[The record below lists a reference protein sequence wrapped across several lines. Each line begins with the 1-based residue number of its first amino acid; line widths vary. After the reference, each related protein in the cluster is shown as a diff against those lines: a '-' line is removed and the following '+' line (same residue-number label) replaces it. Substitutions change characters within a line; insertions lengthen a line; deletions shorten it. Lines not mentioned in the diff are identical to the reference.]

1 MSPLPRILD
10 GGTATGLQAA
20 GVPMLEPWL
29 TSAPLRTA
37 AGRDALVKV
46 HAEFLRSGS
55 DIVTANTFRTNA
67 RALTRMGV
75 LEAEQAAYVHRALT
89 CAERARAA
97 AGAPHALVAASV
109 APVEDCYTPALTP
122 DDDALRREHRW
133 MAGVLADARP
143 DLVLV
148 ETQCTRREAV
158 IAVEAAVRHGLRTW
172 VSFVV
177 AESAAAQVPGR
188 GSVSGEV
195 TLPDGDALD
204 EAARACVDA
213 GASAVAVNC
222 LPLSAVPRALER
234 LAGLGVP
241 VGVYPN
247 LEDRTALAAWEHST
261 HTLPPALSPSAF
273 AGLAYG
279 WAAAFG
285 PAFVGGCCGTTPAH
299 IGALADK
306 WKEQAAS

>member
-20 GVPMLEPWL
+20 GIPMLEPWL
-29 TSAPLRTA
+29 TSAPLRDTA
-37 AGRDALVKV
+37 GTDALVKV
-46 HAEFLRSGS
+46 HAEFLDSGS
-55 DIVTANTFRTNA
+55 DVVTANTFRTGT
-67 RALTRMGV
+67 RALSRMGV
-75 LEAEQAAYVHRALT
+75 PEAEQGAYVHRAVT
-89 CAERARAA
+89 CALRARTAA
-97 AGAPHALVAASV
+97 AAPHALVAASV

-122 DDDALRREHRW
+122 DDASLRREHAW
-133 MAGVLADARP
+133 LAGVLADTET

-158 IAVEAAVRHGLRTW
+158 IAVEAAVRHGLTAW

-177 AESAAAQVPGR
+177 T
-188 GSVSGEV
+188 GEA
-195 TLPDGDALD
+195 TLPDGDALR

-213 GASAVAVNC
+213 GASAVAANC
-222 LPLSAVPRALER
+222 LPLAAVPRALER

-247 LEDRTALAAWEHST
+247 LEDRAALAAWEHSA
-261 HTLPPALSPSAF
+261 HTLPAALSPSAF
-273 AGLAYG
+273 ADLAHG
-279 WAAAFG
+279 WAVRFA

-299 IGALADK
+299 IGALSDK
-306 WKEQAAS
+306 WKEQKAA

>member
-1 MSPLPRILD
+1 MSRRPRILD

-20 GVPMLEPWL
+20 GIPMLEPWL
-29 TSAPLRTA
+29 TSAPLRDA
-37 AGRDALVKV
+37 AGTDALVKV
-46 HAEFLRSGS
+46 HAEFLESGS
-55 DIVTANTFRTNA
+55 DIVTANTFRANA

-75 LEAEQAAYVHRALT
+75 PEAERAAYVRRAVT
-89 CAERARAA
+89 CAERARTA
-97 AGAPHALVAASV
+97 AGTPHALVAASV

-122 DDDALRREHRW
+122 DDDTLRREHAW
-133 MAGVLADARP
+133 MAGVLGDAAP

-158 IAVEAAVRHGLRTW
+158 IAVQAAVRHGLRAW

-177 AESAAAQVPGR
+177 TDEA
-188 GSVSGEV
+188 

-213 GASAVAVNC
+213 GAAAVAVNC
-222 LPLSAVPRALER
+222 LPLAAVPRALER
-234 LAGLGVP
+234 LTGLGVP

-247 LEDRTALAAWEHST
+247 LEDRTALDQWEHSA

-273 AGLAYG
+273 ADLAHG

-299 IGALADK
+299 IGALADQ
-306 WKEQAAS
+306 WKEEAAS